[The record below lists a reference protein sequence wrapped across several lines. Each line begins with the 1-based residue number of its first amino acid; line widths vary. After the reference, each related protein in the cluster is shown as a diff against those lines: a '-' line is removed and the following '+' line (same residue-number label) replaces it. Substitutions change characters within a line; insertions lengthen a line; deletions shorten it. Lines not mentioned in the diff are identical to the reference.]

1 MTRLVKFVENLFASR
16 DDAADFGNER
26 MSEASARIDIELS
39 DREEARAEGRR
50 GIFGLPARW

>member
-1 MTRLVKFVENLFASR
+1 MTRLVKFVENLFAGR
-16 DDAADFGNER
+16 DDDADFGNER

-39 DREEARAEGRR
+39 DREEARGDGRR